1 MTDETNKLLRNL
13 SLVEVMRNNGY
24 EPERLPRSA
33 DGQAVY
39 LCPFHD
45 DKNPSFSVD
54 LKAKAGADAPGWG
67 CFGCGKRGY
76 GAIALQAALM
86 GYDHTALTGKQMHEV
101 CQRLVDDFSLDVEG
115 VAPSDPT
122 QRTEAIAPQPCDFDL
137 TPWTVQHL
145 TALGFTVKL
154 ATEQD
159 GTVRHKA
166 DAHNADG
173 HKADTTDADDHNADD
188 SQPEPLYRCSIDRDF
203 WRGRGEARTAQ
214 EWGEKLETE
223 FAIHAVD
230 TFVTDPVEVKNGS
243 GKVSLKI
250 PSRRTYPIFA
260 LTYDWGI
267 KKYEPKSRKVKW
279 TWYKKQDNIATK
291 VYGDRLAVAAM
302 AWAALPK
309 EQQGK
314 PWYVDAPKDL
324 RHPLVA
330 VAQDNDKN
338 PVKKMKRL
346 VLCSGPRDAMQMWA
360 ATDAHV
366 LWLHNERAGIKD
378 GVVEEWLRAL
388 LMRMSGVALDI
399 YVCYD
404 LDSTGMACSSSIAL
418 ENARVHWVRLP
429 KEMLQ
434 ITLPGD
440 KDKPKSLKDVT
451 DFVTHFHQIQKLFAP
466 DLRKANPSEALTRL
480 LKNSLTMQFW
490 IDKPT
495 TKKDKDG
502 ERETNVRYV
511 LSVANLLQF
520 LDAKGIHCTQDSRG
534 QRFFYQLSQNNTYRY
549 LDTSRTS
556 NQLESVCR
564 TAMLEWIDAHI
575 DDDDAP
581 YKANLVNTIFT
592 GKGLDQRTMGTM
604 TPAPIHEHS
613 WGEDYDHFFFEN
625 TAVYVSKDTI
635 KTVEYW
641 QLHYLTNE
649 ECIMPG
655 EFHIVKQ
662 PWRIIINPK
671 YETWKKEHED
681 NLKKCT
687 NTAMRAAENLRWT
700 QKEQLWKYTL
710 IMDKPLDEMPMHF
723 RFLYNLGRIFW
734 EKESFGKEL
743 TDMERQMQDMHFI
756 NKVHAIGYAI
766 TRYRSRAR
774 QQIVHMT
781 DYAVS
786 DEQKASGRNGKSAV
800 IDMLASVRPSSANVA
815 GKSINGNNIT
825 LAIMLGDVVAGV
837 HSLVC
842 IDELPDGFKAEELY
856 NAPVTLVCKTLYH
869 QPVTLRGEDVPKLFI
884 SSNKPFDRS
893 SGSTKG
899 RIYPCY
905 TSDYYHAGTDD
916 GRYVDHAPKDDFMEQ
931 YGVQEVAN
939 GLPPELLNELRNLL
953 IACAQFF
960 FQHPTGT
967 IIPPAETRSMR
978 RDLYAMTKDSG
989 LIDFLLQY
997 FEDKPDNPHFNQ
1009 PIPPTEMAI
1018 ALLDFEE
1025 KDVNKENIEKAK
1037 NRVKVTRIKA
1047 CLSRMGIV
1055 ADPDVV
1061 LDQPSYRRHHGRSM
1075 RAWETQLDEKTGRPL
1090 MKTTM
1095 SEYRHEV
1102 NTDEKADRKLS
1113 DIPKLVHYFYH
1124 NRPGEIPTHPYDP
1137 KHPYDKGYVWAAK
1150 EQDPERET

>member
-1 MTDETNKLLRNL
+1 MTDETKKLLRNL

-86 GYDHTALTGKQMHEV
+86 GYDHTALKGKQMHEV

-122 QRTEAIAPQPCDFDL
+122 LRTEAIAPQPCDFDL

-166 DAHNADG
+166 DDHNADG

-188 SQPEPLYRCSIDRDF
+188 RQPEPLYRCSIDRDF

-214 EWGEKLETE
+214 EWGGKLETE
-223 FAIHAVD
+223 FSIHAVD
-230 TFVTDPVEVKNGS
+230 TFITDPVDVKNGS

-260 LTYDWGI
+260 LAYDWGI
-267 KKYEPKSRKVKW
+267 KKYEPKIRRTKW
-279 TWYKKQDNIATK
+279 AWYKKQDNIATK
-291 VYGDRLAVAAM
+291 VYGDRLAVSAL

-314 PWYVDAPKDL
+314 PWYVDAPVDK

-378 GVVEEWLRAL
+378 GVVEEWLRTL
-388 LMRMSGVALDI
+388 LMRMAGVALDI

-404 LDSTGMACSSSIAL
+404 LDATGMACSSSIAL

-520 LDAKGIHCTQDSRG
+520 LDAKGIRCAQDGNG
-534 QRFFYQLSQNNTYRY
+534 QRLFYKLSFNNTFRY
-549 LDTSRTS
+549 LESSRVD

-564 TAMLEWIDAHI
+564 NAMLGWIDAHI
-575 DDDDAP
+575 SDDDAP

-592 GKGLDQRTMGTM
+592 GKGLDQRTMNTM
-604 TPAPIHEHS
+604 PPTPINAHS
-613 WGEDYDHFFFEN
+613 WGEDFDYFFFEN
-625 TAVYVSKDTI
+625 TAVYVDKDTI
-635 KTVEYW
+635 KAVGYD
-641 QLHYLTNE
+641 QLRYLTNE

-655 EFHIVKQ
+655 NFHVIRQ
-662 PWRIIINPK
+662 PWRIIVNPD
-671 YETWKKEHED
+671 YEAKRKEHED

-687 NTAMRAAENLRWT
+687 TMDMRAAENIRWREY
-700 QKEQLWKYTL
+700 EQLWKFKL
-710 IMDKPLDEMPMHF
+710 ITDKPFDEMPMHF
-723 RFLYNLGRIFW
+723 QLFYNFCRIFW
-734 EKESFGKEL
+734 KKEL
-743 TDMERQMQDMHFI
+743 LGEKLTATERQMQDMHFI
-756 NKVHAIGYAI
+756 QHAHAIGYAI
-766 TRYRSRAR
+766 TRHHSSAR
-774 QQIVHMT
+774 QQTVQFT

-786 DEQKASGRNGKSAV
+786 DEQKASGRNGKTIITDA
-800 IDMLASVRPSSANVA
+800 IGTVRPGSANVA
-815 GKSINGNNIT
+815 GKPINGSNIT
-825 LAIMLGDVVAGV
+825 LEILLGNVKPYV
-837 HSLVC
+837 HCVVC
-842 IDELPDGFKAEELY
+842 IDELPKGFKVEQLFNAQLVIVIKRLY
-856 NAPVTLVCKTLYH
+856 Q
-869 QPVTLRGEDVPKLFI
+869 QPITLRGDAVPKILI
-884 SSNKPFDRS
+884 TCNNPFDLS
-893 SGSTKG
+893 SGSAKG
-899 RIYPCY
+899 RIYLCFI
-905 TSDYYHAGTDD
+905 SDYYHAGTDD
-916 GRYVDHAPKDDFMEQ
+916 GRYEDHAPKDDF
-931 YGVQEVAN
+931 YDRYHVQEMARN
-939 GLPPELLNELRNLL
+939 LPPDLLNELQNLM
-953 IACAQFF
+953 IAFAQFF
-960 FQHPTGT
+960 LQHPTET
-967 IIPPAETRSMR
+967 INPPRETRSMR
-978 RDLYAMTKDSG
+978 RDIYAMTNDSA
-989 LIDFLLQY
+989 LTDWLLQY
-997 FEDKPDNPHFNQ
+997 FDDTPDNPHFNQ
-1009 PIPPTEMAI
+1009 PILPREMAI
-1018 ALLDFEE
+1018 NLLDSESGIINDGSI
-1025 KDVNKENIEKAK
+1025 KKTWNRIRK
-1037 NRVKVTRIKA
+1037 NLKP
-1047 CLSRMGIV
+1047 CLNRMGIV
-1055 ADPDVV
+1055 ANPDVV
-1061 LDQPSYRRHHGRSM
+1061 LDSPTYRSRRCRSM
-1075 RAWETQLDEKTGRPL
+1075 RAWATQLDSEGKPLMETRKNESGHDVMTGR
-1090 MKTTM
+1090 
-1095 SEYRHEV
+1095 
-1102 NTDEKADRKLS
+1102 RKPRVLTEDS
-1113 DIPKLVHYFYH
+1113 RLCYYFYH
-1124 NRPGEIPTHPYDP
+1124 NRPGEIPTHPYDH
-1137 KHPYDKGYVWAAK
+1137 KHSYDKGYVWAAK